1 MHAVKPVRSPFS
13 SPHALQLA
21 LLTSPTDHLSA
32 DLAAVQPCT
41 LALQLAS
48 KAYPLELYRVHA
60 VKSIRSPFSSPLGL
74 QLELR
79 LLTSPTDHL
88 STHLVAVQTSTLL
101 LQQAREYTHARYTSC
116 MLSSQSD
123 HLSAHLLACSCRLLT
138 SPADHLSVHL
148 VDVSPK
154 HSHCS

>member
-13 SPHALQLA
+13 SPHGLQLA
-21 LLTSPTDHLSA
+21 LLTSPTDHLSV

-74 QLELR
+74 QLELQTADKPHR
-79 LLTSPTDHL
+79 SPLHSPCGCADLNTRDAA
-88 STHLVAVQTSTLL
+88 SQGVYPS
-101 LQQAREYTHARYTSC
+101 RYTSC

-123 HLSAHLLACSCRLLT
+123 HLSAHLLACNLL
-138 SPADHLSVHL
+138 SD
-148 VDVSPK
+148 
-154 HSHCS
+154 C